1 MEGQL
6 RFTFGMPE
14 ILVIGSIALYQYA
27 MTYSI
32 VLLVLGLFGKT
43 IAYALELQTRK
54 EQEQAG
60 KEAIT
65 KVIDT
70 VTNAVTLGNIVQGK
84 KENGFH

>member
-1 MEGQL
+1 
-6 RFTFGMPE
+6 MPE

-27 MTYSI
+27 MAYSI
-32 VLLVLGLFGKT
+32 VLLVLGVFGKT
-43 IAYALELQTRK
+43 IAYALELQKRK
-54 EQEQAG
+54 EEEQAG

>member
-1 MEGQL
+1 
-6 RFTFGMPE
+6 MPE